1 MKKDNY
7 NNAKKCIHAR
17 RSSYHTDDYRCRCN
31 INFAGV
37 DEQYGN
43 WQLYR
48 YNPELENPM
57 TVDSKDPTGD
67 YQEFLKGEV
76 RYTSLAQQFPDA
88 AAKLFVQQ
96 EEDAKVR
103 RESYKKMAGQA

>member
-1 MKKDNY
+1 VECGY
-7 NNAKKCIHAR
+7 
-17 RSSYHTDDYRCRCN
+17 
-31 INFAGV
+31 
-37 DEQYGN
+37 

-67 YQEFLKGEV
+67 YQDFLKGEV

-88 AAKLFVQQ
+88 AAKLFAAQ

-103 RESYKKMAGQA
+103 LATYKKRAGQ